1 MGKLYQY
8 QCNSCKH
15 EFEFTQGPIM
25 AGHVAHCEDCGQEKL
40 LAPDEL
46 PVELSGYHSFDYKWE
61 SELTEKEPKLT
72 TAATGLCSCGGNYS
86 LQARPRCPKC
96 RSDDINQD
104 NSRIILID

>member
-25 AGHVAHCEDCGQEKL
+25 AGHVAHCEDCGKEKL

-46 PVELSGYHSFDYKWE
+46 LMELWGYHSFDYEWDP
-61 SELTEKEPKLT
+61 ELSDNEPKLT
-72 TAATGLCSCGGNYS
+72 TAVTGKCACGGNYS
-86 LQARPRCPKC
+86 LNARPRCPKC